1 MATRSPRRGAVRGLT
16 LIEIVVVMGV
26 LVLMIGIA
34 VSGLSNLS
42 STQLRTQTNRLAA
55 ALRHT
60 YSRSVSHGLYMRM
73 VLDVDADAYWVEASP
88 EPMFL
93 AKRKRQ
99 EGEPEGFDEKLDD
112 DDPRAQALAKA
123 RPNFTE
129 DEVIPKITMERGIGL
144 AGVMTTGQ
152 DGVFQ
157 SGKAYIHFFPNGFVE
172 PALIYVTDGDD
183 SFLTLEL
190 SPLTGKVTRKAG
202 KVDPDRDFGRPD
214 DEEDEGR

>member
-1 MATRSPRRGAVRGLT
+1 LGTRSPRRGAVRGLT

-34 VSGLSNLS
+34 VSSLSNLS

-73 VLDVDADAYWVEASP
+73 VLDIDSDSYWVEASP

-112 DDPRAQALAKA
+112 DDPASQAKRSS
-123 RPNFTE
+123 RPKFTE

-144 AGVMTTGQ
+144 AGVMSTGQ
-152 DGVFQ
+152 DGVFE
-157 SGKAYIHFFPNGFVE
+157 SGKAYIHFFPNGFAE
-172 PALIYVTDGDD
+172 PTLIYVTDGDE

-190 SPLTGKVTRKAG
+190 SPLTGKVTRKVG